1 MKAAAF
7 LKARSVR
14 AASSAYLNIM
24 PFVRPESDLICIRF
38 RLNSLKTN
46 MEDWEMAPHFSI
58 SLLPPSTNGF
68 ESTKVLYGTL
78 R

>member
-46 MEDWEMAPHFSI
+46 MEDWEFVTQYDFKQNLVKSEI
-58 SLLPPSTNGF
+58 
-68 ESTKVLYGTL
+68 VLHC
-78 R
+78 